1 MKREKCYTL
10 YMHVCKDNGKAYVG
24 LTTLSVIDRWKRHL
38 VMSRVGSDLLFHRA
52 IRKYGEEAWDHF
64 TLDVVSN
71 VESAKRLERLHI
83 RLFETFA
90 PEHPDLG
97 YNLTRGG
104 DGVFGCV
111 GNVGKACSAEK
122 KKKIS
127 EKMKGRTIS
136 DETKKKMRAAAKS
149 RKRPLQK
156 RTLSAEHRRK
166 LSEAKRLRDERNH
179 MSKLFISEQRNDQS
193 GESQKEN

>member
-1 MKREKCYTL
+1 M
-10 YMHVCKDNGKAYVG
+10 
-24 LTTLSVIDRWKRHL
+24 
-38 VMSRVGSDLLFHRA
+38 
-52 IRKYGEEAWDHF
+52 
-64 TLDVVSN
+64 
-71 VESAKRLERLHI
+71 
-83 RLFETFA
+83 
-90 PEHPDLG
+90 
-97 YNLTRGG
+97 
-104 DGVFGCV
+104 